1 MDLPGMC
8 GLEGTHTCQIGV
20 EIDHESAMMEGNI
33 GVVELEWFVGQAI
46 WLVCGDWDLIE
57 SASKRPFVD

>member
-33 GVVELEWFVGQAI
+33 RVVELEWFAGKPSGWYVATGI
-46 WLVCGDWDLIE
+46 
-57 SASKRPFVD
+57 S